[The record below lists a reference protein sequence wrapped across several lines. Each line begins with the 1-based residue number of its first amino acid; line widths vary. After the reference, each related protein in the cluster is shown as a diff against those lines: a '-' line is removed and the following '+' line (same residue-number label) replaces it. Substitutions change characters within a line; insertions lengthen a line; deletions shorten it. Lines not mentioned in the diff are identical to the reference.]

1 MQSCKKRLGARFSL
15 VLVLGFLL
23 VSCKPKERLGLPDKW
38 DKESALLPQ
47 ECQPLKPLLAKCT
60 SVVGSDQEAKKVLA
74 VLGEPLQNASKA
86 KQDSICQDAL
96 LFWQAAC
103 GVTR

>member
-1 MQSCKKRLGARFSL
+1 
-15 VLVLGFLL
+15 
-23 VSCKPKERLGLPDKW
+23 
-38 DKESALLPQ
+38 
-47 ECQPLKPLLAKCT
+47 LLAKCT